1 MANYNAGDIIR
12 LMRTATGISQEELSD
27 GICSVQTLS
36 RIENGKHK
44 VKQSTYALLMARMGR
59 DTRKNYA
66 LCAGRNMELLEERIQ
81 LEDALAKHDY
91 KEADRFLR
99 MLKRKIEDTKIS
111 RQYIQRMEG
120 VIDYCLGRIDAQE
133 YVRKM
138 DEAIRITVP
147 HYEKYLQIEKK
158 EQTYPF
164 MELEVLTLMSLANAY
179 GDAGE
184 PLKGAQLYDALLLG
198 LEEGYMDI
206 DSVRKLQMLIRRN
219 YLRVLEQLG
228 RYQEALESAEALLKD
243 VIRNDYGRMLPVL
256 LIIISWDM
264 REICKNNKKDIKS
277 ILPDIKKMLRQ
288 AFYIAAARDDEV
300 NLKIIQ
306 KYYYECFSEEV

>member
-12 LMRTATGISQEELSD
+12 LMRTAAGISQEELSD

-99 MLKRKIEDTKIS
+99 ILKRKIEDTKIS

-179 GDAGE
+179 GNVNE
-184 PLKGAQLYDALLLG
+184 PHEGIRIFDVLLLG

-219 YLRVLEQLG
+219 YVQLLGQEG
-228 RYQEALESAEALLKD
+228 RFQEALECARALMQS
-243 VIRNDYGRMLPVL
+243 VIKNNYGRMIPVIL
-256 LIIISWDM
+256 SEISMNM
-264 REICKNNKKDIKS
+264 RKIYMNNEGKMDE
-277 ILPDIKKMLRQ
+277 ILPDVKKMLRQ
-288 AFYIAAARDDEV
+288 AYYIAAARDDEV
-300 NLKIIQ
+300 IQKIIQ
-306 KYYYECFSEEV
+306 KYYFECFANEV